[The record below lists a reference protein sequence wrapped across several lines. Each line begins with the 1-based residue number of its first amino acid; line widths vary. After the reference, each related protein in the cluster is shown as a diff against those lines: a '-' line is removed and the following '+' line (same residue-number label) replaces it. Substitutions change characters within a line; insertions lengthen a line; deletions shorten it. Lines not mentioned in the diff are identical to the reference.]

1 MDIATLKDKKGLL
14 VGTGIAVLAAIAM
27 GVTSFFKGAP
37 PLSENRR
44 PVAALDAPIELDLSE
59 TQAASLKA
67 EKVAL
72 RDFLQE
78 KQSVGGIDFNQNR
91 LVSVF
96 TPYMGRIISASLNVG
111 DPVEKDQ
118 VLFTIDSPD
127 LLSAESTLI
136 AAAGSLV
143 LQSKTLTRT
152 KTLLKIGGISQQ
164 QVDQTTSDQQS
175 AEGALKAARDAVR
188 IFGKTPEEIDKIIQD
203 RLADPKLVIKSP
215 LKGYVTARAAVPGQ
229 LVQPGVAP
237 APFVVADTTTMWM
250 VANVVESDAAA
261 LRVGQ
266 EVRANVSAFPGRS
279 FAGKITVLGPS
290 VDPTTRRLFVRSE
303 IADPE
308 HLLRAGMFANF
319 VIRVGD
325 PVSGLSVSQS
335 AVVREGDGTTICW
348 VTNDMR
354 HFIRRPVA
362 VGARQGDFAQILSG
376 LKADETVIG
385 DGAVFLS
392 NQAAI
397 QTSH

>member
-1 MDIATLKDKKGLL
+1 MNIARLTNKKGLL
-14 VGTGIAVLAAIAM
+14 IGGGVAVVAAIAM
-27 GVTSFFKGAP
+27 GFVAFFNGAP
-37 PLSENRR
+37 PPSENRR
-44 PVAALDAPIELDLSE
+44 PVNAAALDAPIELDLSE

-67 EKVAL
+67 EKAVF

-188 IFGKTPEEIDKIIQD
+188 IFGKTPDEIDKIIQD

-215 LKGYVTARAAVPGQ
+215 LKG
-229 LVQPGVAP
+229 
-237 APFVVADTTTMWM
+237 
-250 VANVVESDAAA
+250 
-261 LRVGQ
+261 
-266 EVRANVSAFPGRS
+266 
-279 FAGKITVLGPS
+279 
-290 VDPTTRRLFVRSE
+290 
-303 IADPE
+303 
-308 HLLRAGMFANF
+308 
-319 VIRVGD
+319 
-325 PVSGLSVSQS
+325 LSL
-335 AVVREGDGTTICW
+335 I
-348 VTNDMR
+348 
-354 HFIRRPVA
+354 HI
-362 VGARQGDFAQILSG
+362 
-376 LKADETVIG
+376 
-385 DGAVFLS
+385 
-392 NQAAI
+392 
-397 QTSH
+397 